1 MQEDTEK
8 QQVTNPAVESTARPE
23 ERESMSDTPKLPDE
37 CKKLLDNGW
46 RIQLFRNT
54 LGSYT
59 ARATSGGGKFGPVR
73 KETTDDFEPSQ
84 ALYRITEKVLGRI
97 V

>member
-1 MQEDTEK
+1 
-8 QQVTNPAVESTARPE
+8 
-23 ERESMSDTPKLPDE
+23 MSDTPKLADE

-46 RIQLFRNT
+46 RITLWKNS

-59 ARATSGGGKFGPVR
+59 ARGIHGINPCQRV
-73 KETTDDFEPSQ
+73 ELTDDFEPSQ
-84 ALYRITEKVLGRI
+84 ALYRLTEKVYGNI